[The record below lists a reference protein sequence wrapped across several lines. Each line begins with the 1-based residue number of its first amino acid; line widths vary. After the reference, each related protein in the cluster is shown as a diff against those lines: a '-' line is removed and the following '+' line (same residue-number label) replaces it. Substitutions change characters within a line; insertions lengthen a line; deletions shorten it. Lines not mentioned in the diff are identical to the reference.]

1 MDFLNTMFLLE
12 FSVIKPAFGFMFWA
26 TVVFLIFWLFVGKL
40 AFKPIVRAL
49 NQRADDIQTSL
60 DAAKTAREQMSQL
73 KAENEKIMAEAR
85 DEKMKIIKEAKEA
98 ANLIVNESK
107 EKAKEEA
114 NRIMVNSKNDIENSK
129 KAALV
134 DIKNQVG
141 VMALDIAEKV
151 MRKDLASSQQ
161 DYVKRLVDE
170 IKMN

>member
-1 MDFLNTMFLLE
+1 MFLLE

-85 DEKMKIIKEAKEA
+85 DEK
-98 ANLIVNESK
+98 
-107 EKAKEEA
+107 
-114 NRIMVNSKNDIENSK
+114 
-129 KAALV
+129 
-134 DIKNQVG
+134 
-141 VMALDIAEKV
+141 
-151 MRKDLASSQQ
+151 
-161 DYVKRLVDE
+161 
-170 IKMN
+170 